1 MNWLKSCPRLPRRA
15 FTLIELL
22 IVVAIIAILAAIAVP
37 NFLEA
42 QTRSKV
48 SRCVADMRSIITGL
62 ESYHIDNNHYPPSH
76 RMLMMT
82 SPVAYM
88 TNIPNDIFANKFF
101 YTNPYTLTPTFLWN
115 NREGEVYKNM
125 SGHWGIVE
133 SGGPVAATVGS
144 SAAGSAYFAATDGL
158 EYDPTNGTI
167 SFGRIQRFIPGNMRQ
182 QDVPGQ

>member
-1 MNWLKSCPRLPRRA
+1 MNRFKSFRHFTHHA

-82 SPVAYM
+82 SPVAYLSS
-88 TNIPNDIFANKFF
+88 IPNDIFANKFF

-115 NREGEVYKNM
+115 NREGENYRNM

-133 SGGPVAATVGS
+133 SGGPVAATVPS
-144 SAAGSAYFAATDGL
+144 FAAGSTYFGMTDGL

-167 SFGRIQRFIPGNMRQ
+167 SNGRIQRFIPGNMRQ
-182 QDVPGQ
+182 QDVSGQ